1 MIKKYD
7 NLITFIQDIHNLKNT
22 MICVSKSFIE
32 EVSLLK
38 NEQYHILKEI
48 MKKNN
53 IKVLEMKNNVKSN
66 FKAK

>member
-53 IKVLEMKNNVKSN
+53 IKVLEMKNDVKSN

>member
-7 NLITFIQDIHNLKNT
+7 NLITFIQDIHNLKNA
-22 MICVSKSFIE
+22 MICVPKNFIE

>member
-38 NEQYHILKEI
+38 NEQYHILKDI

-66 FKAK
+66 FKVK

>member
-7 NLITFIQDIHNLKNT
+7 NLIVFIQDIHNLKNT
-22 MICVSKSFIE
+22 MICVPKTFIE

-38 NEQYHILKEI
+38 NEQYHILKDI

>member
-7 NLITFIQDIHNLKNT
+7 NLITFIQDIHNLKNA

-32 EVSLLK
+32 EANLLK

-53 IKVLEMKNNVKSN
+53 IKVLEMNNNVKSN

>member
-22 MICVSKSFIE
+22 MICVSKNFIE
-32 EVSLLK
+32 EASLLK
-38 NEQYHILKEI
+38 NEQYHILKDI

>member
-38 NEQYHILKEI
+38 NEQYHILKDI